1 MDIWSPEQYASYA
14 DHRQRP
20 FYELLAR
27 VGAEN
32 PETVVDLGCGTGELT
47 AALSRRWPDAEI
59 EGIDS
64 SAAMIGEARKRQTS
78 RLSFRLADIAA
89 WRPGQTPGV
98 IVSSAALQWVPD
110 HLELLPRWV
119 AALAPQGWLAFTV
132 PGNFGAPSHVILRE
146 MCTSVKWTKDLGKAI
161 RHDAV
166 AEPGRYLDL
175 LARHGCA
182 ADVWETTYQ
191 QVLAGSDAVLE
202 WTKGTALRPVLAALP
217 SRAERAE
224 FLGEYGKLLAEAY
237 PERPYGTVFPFRR
250 IFVVARR
257 PGL

>member
-1 MDIWSPEQYASYA
+1 MDIWSPEQYASYS

-20 FYELLAR
+20 FYELLGR
-27 VGAEN
+27 VGAES
-32 PETVVDLGCGTGELT
+32 PEAVVDLGCGTGELT
-47 AALSRRWPDAEI
+47 AVLTRRWPDAEI

-78 RLSFRLADIAA
+78 RLRFRLEDIAA
-89 WRPGQTPGV
+89 WRPDKPHDVV
-98 IVSSAALQWVPD
+98 ISSAALQWVPD

-119 AALAPQGWLAFTV
+119 ATLAPQGWLAFTV
-132 PGNFGAPSHVILRE
+132 PGNFGAPSHAILRE
-146 MCTSVKWTKDLGKAI
+146 MCTSVMWTKDLRGAI
-161 RHDAV
+161 RHDVV
-166 AEPGRYLDL
+166 AEPGHYLDL

-191 QVLAGSDAVLE
+191 QVLTGPDAVLE

-217 SRAERAE
+217 SRADREE
-224 FLGEYGKLLAEAY
+224 FLSEYGKRLAEAY

-250 IFVVARR
+250 VFVVARR
-257 PGL
+257 AA